1 MAFLVLDM
9 DWLSPPS
16 LLRTGTKPFDRDLS
30 YTSKIDAAATNVYT
44 CLRVYSRHHKHV
56 HYFSQSCG
64 HISNSNMT

>member
-30 YTSKIDAAATNVYT
+30 YTSKIDAAATNV
-44 CLRVYSRHHKHV
+44 
-56 HYFSQSCG
+56 
-64 HISNSNMT
+64 